1 MEVGRLMAVWL
12 IVRLGAGELIIESL
26 IQREYVIASVTLTK
40 LFIFD
45 ESMFLFAIVLVLDGA

>member
-12 IVRLGAGELIIESL
+12 IVWLGAGELIIESL
-26 IQREYVIASVTLTK
+26 IQREYVIASVTSTK

-45 ESMFLFAIVLVLDGA
+45 GSMFLFAVVLVLDGA

>member
-12 IVRLGAGELIIESL
+12 IVWLGAGELIIESL
-26 IQREYVIASVTLTK
+26 IQREYVIASVTSTK

-45 ESMFLFAIVLVLDGA
+45 GSMFLFAIVLVLDGA

>member
-12 IVRLGAGELIIESL
+12 IVWLGAGELIIESL

-45 ESMFLFAIVLVLDGA
+45 GSMFLFAVVLVLDGA